1 MRVFKALFSR
11 SIRLTD
17 ERFEHFVSDHPELE
31 NQDSKI
37 QETLLSPDRIVR
49 SRTNAEVELFYKFYA
64 STPVTQKYLCIVT
77 KVEETDAFI
86 LTTYFTDTVKKGEIL
101 WQKK

>member
-1 MRVFKALFSR
+1 MRIFKDLFNR
-11 SIRLTD
+11 NIRLTD
-17 ERFEHFVSDHPELE
+17 ERFEHFITDHPELE

-37 QETLLSPDRIVR
+37 QETLLNPDHIVR
-49 SRTNAEVELFYKFYA
+49 SRTDAEVELFYKLYP
-64 STPVTQKYLCIVT
+64 STPVTQKYLCIVA
-77 KVEETDAFI
+77 KPEGPDAFI